1 METHRMEVERI
12 DVISTKPFA
21 EVVATLERLV
31 PIADIS
37 VIQRMIASR
46 CSAQEI
52 KRAQR
57 ISGEVA
63 LALKQCP
70 PAS

>member
-31 PIADIS
+31 PIADMSAIL
-37 VIQRMIASR
+37 RMMTATPLTR
-46 CSAQEI
+46 Q
-52 KRAQR
+52 
-57 ISGEVA
+57 
-63 LALKQCP
+63 
-70 PAS
+70 